1 MVEDNKF
8 SVKEVEKG
16 LEELTKKAES
26 GMLGGGGG
34 PSGGGGKSGGNKGV
48 SQQQANF
55 NKMVED

>member
-26 GMLGGGGG
+26 GAFGGGGG
-34 PSGGGGKSGGNKGV
+34 GTGGGKSGGSKGV
-48 SQQQANF
+48 SAKQAEF